1 MIGAFL
7 DDWLSG
13 WRGRTLL
20 AVLLVALIA
29 FPWMAGEDGR
39 FYTLLLMTVF
49 IFATLGHA
57 WNLLAGYCGLLSFG
71 LQVYVGLGGFTVG
84 LLNFYGGAHVWLALP
99 VAGVAAALFAWLLA
113 VPVSD
118 RFSGR
123 RIWTPVAIAVVLWI
137 VYELLVWSN
146 PVWDVFGGDYV
157 RRVSILL
164 LIFLGAL
171 PLLRLQGAYFAV
183 ATWLIAAAVA
193 SIFGGWEVV
202 GAGGGLNIPSD
213 TTLAERYYVGLAI
226 LAASTLAVW
235 WLLRSKYGL
244 ALTAV
249 RDDEEAA
256 MTVGVDVRRA
266 KTLVFLISAPMVGL
280 AGGLFYIDTVTITP
294 PDAFHIRWSAFIV
307 FVVVSGGMGSL
318 AGPIVGAVVYVI
330 VDRLVAGYLGTGELA
345 LGIVAVILILL
356 LPRGLM
362 GVIADLRART
372 RTGESVRPTVA
383 LFARGLARGTG
394 GPTTPGLVHGGLA
407 GGSGRPATAG
417 FAQGGSVGEV
427 SRGTSAPVFANRDR
441 AASGPAAGPTAR
453 PATGSTSGLTSR
465 PIPGPTP
472 GSPLV
477 PAGPPGVVSAFLVPG
492 NPLPCLRPDNP
503 PWQPLVAG
511 FGQAREALDRAR
523 PDTLLVYS
531 TQWIAV
537 LDQLWQTR
545 ARCRGIHVDENWYE
559 YGDLPYDLAI
569 DIELAGR
576 LVEGTRDMGITTK
589 GVDYDGF
596 PIDAGTIAAHAGLDP
611 GKRYPLVIAANNL
624 YHDYETTRRLGAM
637 AAREA
642 ARMGRRVAVI
652 GVGGLSGSTFTREID
667 IADDRIAS
675 QTDDEWNRRVLEM
688 MVTGD
693 AQAIQELAGNAA
705 GAARVDM
712 GFKHFAWLAGAM
724 SERWSLGAT
733 VHAYGPIYGSG
744 AAVVEFGLDLAGAG
758 SGGAVGR

>member
-1 MIGAFL
+1 MIGDFV
-7 DDWLSG
+7 DEWLSG
-13 WRGRTLL
+13 WRGWSLL
-20 AVLLVALIA
+20 AVLLVVLIA
-29 FPWMAGEDGR
+29 FPWIAGEDGR

-99 VAGVAAALFAWLLA
+99 VAGIAAALFAWLLA

-123 RIWTPVAIAVVLWI
+123 RIWIPVAIAVVLWI
-137 VYELLVWSN
+137 IYELLILSD
-146 PVWDVFGGDYV
+146 PVWDVFRGDYV

-193 SIFGGWEVV
+193 SIFGGWKVV

-213 TTLAERYYVGLAI
+213 TTLAERYYVGLLI
-226 LAASTLAVW
+226 LAASTVAVW

-280 AGGLFYIDTVTITP
+280 AGGLFYIDNVTITP
-294 PDAFHIRWSAFIV
+294 PDAFHIRWSAFMV
-307 FVVVSGGMGSL
+307 FVVVAGGMGSL
-318 AGPIVGAVVYVI
+318 AGPIVGAVIFVI

-345 LGIVAVILILL
+345 LGIFAVVIILL

-362 GVIADLRART
+362 GVVADLRAR
-372 RTGESVRPTVA
+372 
-383 LFARGLARGTG
+383 ARAG
-394 GPTTPGLVHGGLA
+394 GPRRR
-407 GGSGRPATAG
+407 RPAQAVRGDAG
-417 FAQGGSVGEV
+417 V
-427 SRGTSAPVFANRDR
+427 T
-441 AASGPAAGPTAR
+441 
-453 PATGSTSGLTSR
+453 ATGSAALRGSADR
-465 PIPGPTP
+465 PPEPT
-472 GSPLV
+472 
-477 PAGPPGVVSAFLVPG
+477 GPPGVVAAFLVPG
-492 NPLPCLRPDNP
+492 SPLPCLKPDNP
-503 PWQPLVAG
+503 PWQPFATG
-511 FGQAREALDRAR
+511 FEQARATLDRAR

-545 ARCRGIHVDENWYE
+545 GRCRGIHVDENWYE
-559 YGDLPYDLAI
+559 YGDLPYDLSI
-569 DIELAGR
+569 DTDLANR
-576 LVEGTRDMGITTK
+576 LVEGTRGMGITAK

-596 PIDAGTIAAHAGLDP
+596 PIDAGTIVAHAGLDP

-642 ARMGRRVAVI
+642 TRLGRRVAVV
-652 GVGGLSGSTFTREID
+652 GVGGLSGSIFTREID
-667 IADDRIAS
+667 IADDHIAS
-675 QTDDEWNRRVLEM
+675 PADEEWNRRVLELLTAGEPAA
-688 MVTGD
+688 V
-693 AQAIQELAGNAA
+693 QELAGDSA
-705 GAARVDM
+705 GGARVDM
-712 GFKHFAWLAGAM
+712 GLKHFAWLAGAM
-724 SERWSLGAT
+724 GDRWSHGAT
-733 VHAYGPIYGSG
+733 VHAHGPIYGSG
-744 AAVVEFGLDLAGAG
+744 AAIVEFHLDLAE
-758 SGGAVGR
+758 SRS

>member
-1 MIGAFL
+1 MIGAVL
-7 DDWLSG
+7 DEWLSG
-13 WRGRTLL
+13 WRGRSLL
-20 AVLLVALIA
+20 AVLLVVLVA
-29 FPWMAGEDGR
+29 FPWIAGEDGR

-123 RIWTPVAIAVVLWI
+123 RIWIPVAIAVVLWI
-137 VYELLVWSN
+137 VYELLIWTD
-146 PVWDVFGGDYV
+146 PVWDVFGDDYV

-193 SIFGGWEVV
+193 SVFGGWEVV

-213 TTLAERYYVGLAI
+213 TTLAERYYVGLVI

-280 AGGLFYIDTVTITP
+280 AGGLFYIDNVTITP

-307 FVVVSGGMGSL
+307 FVVVAGGMGSL

-345 LGIVAVILILL
+345 LGLFAVLIILL

-362 GVIADLRART
+362 GVVADLRAR
-372 RTGESVRPTVA
+372 RSDGGRGGGSRPIS
-383 LFARGLARGTG
+383 FARGASMG
-394 GPTTPGLVHGGLA
+394 GA
-407 GGSGRPATAG
+407 AAPA
-417 FAQGGSVGEV
+417 
-427 SRGTSAPVFANRDR
+427 SAVP
-441 AASGPAAGPTAR
+441 AASAGTA
-453 PATGSTSGLTSR
+453 PKA
-465 PIPGPTP
+465 P
-472 GSPLV
+472 V
-477 PAGPPGVVSAFLVPG
+477 PAGPPGVVAAFLVPG
-492 NPLPCLRPDNP
+492 NPLPCLKPDNP
-503 PWQPLVAG
+503 PWQAVAAG
-511 FGQAREALDRAR
+511 FEQAREALDRAR
-523 PDTLLVYS
+523 PDALLVYS
-531 TQWIAV
+531 TQWVAV
-537 LDQLWQTR
+537 LDQLWQMR
-545 ARCRGIHVDENWYE
+545 GRCRGIHVDENWYE

-569 DIELAGR
+569 DTELAGR
-576 LVEGTRDMGITTK
+576 LVEGTREMGITAK

-596 PIDAGTIAAHAGLDP
+596 PIDAGTIVACAGLDP
-611 GKRYPLVIAANNL
+611 GKRYRLVIAANNL

-642 ARMGRRVAVI
+642 ARMGRRVAVV

-675 QTDDEWNRRVLEM
+675 QADEEWNRRVLELM
-688 MVTGD
+688 SAGD
-693 AQAIQELAGNAA
+693 GQAIRELAGNAA
-705 GAARVDM
+705 GGARVDM

-724 SERWSLGAT
+724 GERWSHGAT

-744 AAVVEFGLDLAGAG
+744 AAVVEFGLDLTG
-758 SGGAVGR
+758 SRSPGTFGR

>member
-1 MIGAFL
+1 MIGAVL
-7 DDWLSG
+7 DEWLSG

-20 AVLLVALIA
+20 AVLLVVLIA
-29 FPWMAGEDGR
+29 FPWLAGEDGR

-84 LLNFYGGAHVWLALP
+84 ILNFYGGAHVWLALP
-99 VAGVAAALFAWLLA
+99 VAGVTAALFAWLLA

-123 RIWTPVAIAVVLWI
+123 RIWAPVAVAVVLWVI
-137 VYELLVWSN
+137 YELLIWSN

-193 SIFGGWEVV
+193 SVFGGWEVV

-213 TTLAERYYVGLAI
+213 TTLAERYYVGLLI

-280 AGGLFYIDTVTITP
+280 AGGLFYIDNVTITP

-318 AGPIVGAVVYVI
+318 AGPIVGAVLYVI

-345 LGIVAVILILL
+345 LGVFAVLIILL

-362 GVIADLRART
+362 GVIADLRARGSDGA
-372 RTGESVRPTVA
+372 RRGSRPIQ
-383 LFARGLARGTG
+383 FARGAS
-394 GPTTPGLVHGGLA
+394 HGGALA
-407 GGSGRPATAG
+407 T
-417 FAQGGSVGEV
+417 E
-427 SRGTSAPVFANRDR
+427 
-441 AASGPAAGPTAR
+441 AASAAGAAER
-453 PATGSTSGLTSR
+453 APA
-465 PIPGPTP
+465 
-472 GSPLV
+472 
-477 PAGPPGVVSAFLVPG
+477 PAGPPGVVAAFLVPG
-492 NPLPCLRPDNP
+492 NPLPCLKPDNP
-503 PWQPLVAG
+503 PWQAIGTG
-511 FGQAREALDRAR
+511 FEHARAALDRAR

-545 ARCRGIHVDENWYE
+545 GRCRGVHVDENWYE

-569 DIELAGR
+569 DTELARR
-576 LVEGTRDMGITTK
+576 LVEGTREMGITAK

-596 PIDAGTIAAHAGLDP
+596 PIDAGTIVACAGLDP
-611 GKRYPLVIAANNL
+611 GKRYRLVIAANNL
-624 YHDYETTRRLGAM
+624 YHDYETTHRLGAM

-642 ARMGRRVAVI
+642 TRMGRRVAVV
-652 GVGGLSGSTFTREID
+652 GVGSLSGSTFSREID
-667 IADDRIAS
+667 IAQDHIAS
-675 QTDDEWNRRVLEM
+675 RADEEWNRQVLERM
-688 MVTGD
+688 AAGD
-693 AQAIQELAGNAA
+693 GSAIRDLAGNAA
-705 GAARVDM
+705 GGARIDM

-724 SERWSLGAT
+724 GERWSRGAT
-733 VHAYGPIYGSG
+733 VHAHGPIYGSG
-744 AAVVEFGLDLAGAG
+744 AAVVEFHLDLAESRSPGAL
-758 SGGAVGR
+758 GR

>member
-7 DDWLSG
+7 DDWLTG
-13 WRGRTLL
+13 WRGWILL
-20 AVLLVALIA
+20 AVLLVVLIA
-29 FPWMAGEDGR
+29 FPWIAGEDGR

-123 RIWTPVAIAVVLWI
+123 RIWMPVAIAVVLWI
-137 VYELLVWSN
+137 VYELLILSN
-146 PVWDVFGGDYV
+146 SVWDVFGGDYD

-193 SIFGGWEVV
+193 SIFGGWELV

-213 TTLAERYYVGLAI
+213 TSLAERYYVGLLI

-235 WLLRSKYGL
+235 WLLRSRYGL

-307 FVVVSGGMGSL
+307 FVVVAGGMGSL
-318 AGPIVGAVVYVI
+318 AGPIVGAVIFVI
-330 VDRLVAGYLGTGELA
+330 VDRLVAGYLGTGEFA
-345 LGIVAVILILL
+345 LGIFSVLIILL

-362 GVIADLRART
+362 GVIADLRAGSGDGGRGKT
-372 RTGESVRPTVA
+372 RSA
-383 LFARGLARGTG
+383 ARGAS
-394 GPTTPGLVHGGLA
+394 PGSSIA
-407 GGSGRPATAG
+407 
-417 FAQGGSVGEV
+417 
-427 SRGTSAPVFANRDR
+427 
-441 AASGPAAGPTAR
+441 PAAAA
-453 PATGSTSGLTSR
+453 PAGAAHGA
-465 PIPGPTP
+465 P
-472 GSPLV
+472 V
-477 PAGPPGVVSAFLVPG
+477 PAGPPGVVAAFLVPG
-492 NPLPCLRPDNP
+492 SPLPCLKPDNP
-503 PWQPLVAG
+503 PWQAIAAG
-511 FGQAREALDRAR
+511 FGQARAALDRSG
-523 PDTLLVYS
+523 PDALLVYS

-545 ARCRGIHVDENWYE
+545 GRCRGIHVDENWYE
-559 YGDLPYDLAI
+559 FGDLPYDLSI
-569 DIELAGR
+569 DTKLARR
-576 LVEGTRDMGITTK
+576 LVEGTREMGITAK

-596 PIDAGTIAAHAGLDP
+596 PIDAGTIVAHAGLNP

-642 ARMGRRVAVI
+642 TRMGRRVAVI
-652 GVGGLSGSTFTREID
+652 GVGSLSGSTFTREID
-667 IADDRIAS
+667 IADDHIANHA
-675 QTDDEWNRRVLEM
+675 DEEWNRRVLELM
-688 MVTGD
+688 TAGEPT
-693 AQAIQELAGNAA
+693 AIQELAGNSA
-705 GAARVDM
+705 GGARVDM

-724 SERWSLGAT
+724 GERWSHGAT
-733 VHAYGPIYGSG
+733 VHAHGPIYGSG
-744 AAVVEFGLDLAGAG
+744 AAVVEFHLDPLD
-758 SGGAVGR
+758 SRN

>member
-13 WRGRTLL
+13 PKGWSLL
-20 AVLLVALIA
+20 AVLLAVLLA
-29 FPWMAGEDGR
+29 FPWIAGEAGR

-84 LLNFYGGAHVWLALP
+84 ILNFYGGAHVWLALP
-99 VAGVAAALFAWLLA
+99 FAGAVAALFAWLLA

-123 RIWTPVAIAVVLWI
+123 GIRTPVAVAVALWI
-137 VYELLVWSN
+137 AYELLILSD

-213 TTLAERYYVGLAI
+213 TTLAGRYYAGLLI
-226 LAASTLAVW
+226 LAASTVTVW
-235 WLLRSKYGL
+235 RLLRSKYGL

-266 KTLVFLISAPMVGL
+266 KTLVFLVSAPMAGL
-280 AGGLFYIDTVTITP
+280 AGGLFYIDNVTITP
-294 PDAFHIRWSAFIV
+294 PDAFHIRWSAFVV

-318 AGPIVGAVVYVI
+318 AGPIAGAVIFVI
-330 VDRLVAGYLGTGELA
+330 VDRLVAGYLGSGELA
-345 LGIVAVILILL
+345 LGIFSVLIILL

-362 GVIADLRART
+362 GVVADLRARAGDEG
-372 RTGESVRPTVA
+372 RRRARPA
-383 LFARGLARGTG
+383 FPIFARGGS
-394 GPTTPGLVHGGLA
+394 A
-407 GGSGRPATAG
+407 GG
-417 FAQGGSVGEV
+417 E
-427 SRGTSAPVFANRDR
+427 
-441 AASGPAAGPTAR
+441 PAAGSIVPAGAD
-453 PATGSTSGLTSR
+453 PATTSGAAPR
-465 PIPGPTP
+465 P
-472 GSPLV
+472 SP

-492 NPLPCLRPDNP
+492 SPLPCLKPDNP
-503 PWQPLVAG
+503 PWQPIAAG
-511 FGQAREALDRAR
+511 FERARAALDRSR
-523 PDTLLVYS
+523 PDILLVYS
-531 TQWIAV
+531 TRWMAV
-537 LDQLWQTR
+537 LDQLWQAR
-545 ARCRGIHVDENWYE
+545 ERCRGIHVDENWYE
-559 YGDLPYDLAI
+559 YGDLPFDLSI
-569 DIELAGR
+569 DTALAHR
-576 LVEGTRDMGITTK
+576 LVEETRALGIAAK

-596 PIDAGTIAAHAGLDP
+596 PIDAGTVAAHAFLDP
-611 GKRYPLVIAANNL
+611 GKRYPLAIAANNL

-642 ARMGRRVAVI
+642 ARMGRRVAVVGI
-652 GVGGLSGSTFTREID
+652 GDLSGSTFTREID
-667 IADDRIAS
+667 VAGDHVANPAE
-675 QTDDEWNRRVLEM
+675 DEWNRRVLERM
-688 MVTGD
+688 AAGEPRAV
-693 AQAIQELAGNAA
+693 QALVAGA
-705 GAARVDM
+705 GAAVKVDM

-724 SERWSLGAT
+724 GGHWSGGAT
-733 VHAYGPIYGSG
+733 VHAYGPVYGGG
-744 AAVVEFGLDLAGAG
+744 AAVVEFHLGAADPHPAGA
-758 SGGAVGR
+758 RER

>member
-13 WRGRTLL
+13 PKGWSLL
-20 AVLLVALIA
+20 AVLLAVLLA
-29 FPWMAGEDGR
+29 FPWIAGEAGR

-84 LLNFYGGAHVWLALP
+84 ILNFYGGAHVWLALP
-99 VAGVAAALFAWLLA
+99 FAGAAAALFAWLLA

-123 RIWTPVAIAVVLWI
+123 GIRTPVAVAVALWI
-137 VYELLVWSN
+137 AYELLILSD

-213 TTLAERYYVGLAI
+213 TTLAGRYYAGLLI
-226 LAASTLAVW
+226 LAASTVTVW
-235 WLLRSKYGL
+235 RLLRSKYGL

-266 KTLVFLISAPMVGL
+266 KTLVFLVSAPMAGL
-280 AGGLFYIDTVTITP
+280 AGGLFYIDNVTITP
-294 PDAFHIRWSAFIV
+294 PDAFHIRWSAFVV

-318 AGPIVGAVVYVI
+318 AGPIAGAVIFVI
-330 VDRLVAGYLGTGELA
+330 VDRLVAGYLGAGELA
-345 LGIVAVILILL
+345 LGIFSVLIILL

-362 GVIADLRART
+362 GVVADLRARAGDEG
-372 RTGESVRPTVA
+372 RRRARPA
-383 LFARGLARGTG
+383 FPLFARGRS
-394 GPTTPGLVHGGLA
+394 A
-407 GGSGRPATAG
+407 GGESAAGSIVPAGADPAT
-417 FAQGGSVGEV
+417 
-427 SRGTSAPVFANRDR
+427 
-441 AASGPAAGPTAR
+441 
-453 PATGSTSGLTSR
+453 TSGAAPR
-465 PIPGPTP
+465 PPP
-472 GSPLV
+472 

-492 NPLPCLRPDNP
+492 SPLPCLKPDNP
-503 PWQPLVAG
+503 PWQPIAAG
-511 FGQAREALDRAR
+511 FELARAALDRSR
-523 PDTLLVYS
+523 PDILLVYS
-531 TQWIAV
+531 TRWMAV
-537 LDQLWQTR
+537 LDQLWQAR
-545 ARCRGIHVDENWYE
+545 ERCRGIHVDENWYE
-559 YGDLPYDLAI
+559 YGDLPFDLSI
-569 DIELAGR
+569 DTVLAHR
-576 LVEGTRDMGITTK
+576 LVEETRALGIAAK

-596 PIDAGTIAAHAGLDP
+596 PIDAGTVAAHAFLDP

-642 ARMGRRVAVI
+642 ARMGRRVAVVGI
-652 GVGGLSGSTFTREID
+652 GDLSGSTFTREID
-667 IADDRIAS
+667 VAGDHVANPA
-675 QTDDEWNRRVLEM
+675 DDEWNRRVLERM
-688 MVTGD
+688 AAGEPRAV
-693 AQAIQELAGNAA
+693 QELVAGA
-705 GAARVDM
+705 GAAVKVDM

-724 SERWSLGAT
+724 GGRWSGGAT
-733 VHAYGPIYGSG
+733 VHAYGPVYGGG
-744 AAVVEFGLDLAGAG
+744 AAVVEFHLGAA
-758 SGGAVGR
+758 SPA

>member
-1 MIGAFL
+1 MIGAVL

-13 WRGRTLL
+13 WRGWILL
-20 AVLLVALIA
+20 GALLVVLIA
-29 FPWMAGEDGR
+29 FPWVAGEDGR
-39 FYTLLLMTVF
+39 FYTLLLMMVF

-84 LLNFYGGAHVWLALP
+84 ILNFYGGAHVWLALP
-99 VAGVAAALFAWLLA
+99 VAGIAAALFAWLLA

-123 RIWTPVAIAVVLWI
+123 RIWAPVAVAVVIWI
-137 VYELLVWSN
+137 AYELLVLSD

-213 TTLAERYYVGLAI
+213 TTLAERYYVGLLI
-226 LAASTLAVW
+226 LAASTAAVW

-318 AGPIVGAVVYVI
+318 AGPIVGAVIYVI

-345 LGIVAVILILL
+345 LGIFAVLIILL

-362 GVIADLRART
+362 GVIADLRAR
-372 RTGESVRPTVA
+372 A
-383 LFARGLARGTG
+383 
-394 GPTTPGLVHGGLA
+394 
-407 GGSGRPATAG
+407 
-417 FAQGGSVGEV
+417 
-427 SRGTSAPVFANRDR
+427 RDR
-441 AASGPAAGPTAR
+441 RPGKAR
-453 PATGSTSGLTSR
+453 PAAFAR
-465 PIPGPTP
+465 RGPAGEASPRLAP
-472 GSPLV
+472 GS
-477 PAGPPGVVSAFLVPG
+477 
-492 NPLPCLRPDNP
+492 R
-503 PWQPLVAG
+503 
-511 FGQAREALDRAR
+511 
-523 PDTLLVYS
+523 
-531 TQWIAV
+531 
-537 LDQLWQTR
+537 
-545 ARCRGIHVDENWYE
+545 
-559 YGDLPYDLAI
+559 
-569 DIELAGR
+569 
-576 LVEGTRDMGITTK
+576 
-589 GVDYDGF
+589 
-596 PIDAGTIAAHAGLDP
+596 
-611 GKRYPLVIAANNL
+611 
-624 YHDYETTRRLGAM
+624 
-637 AAREA
+637 
-642 ARMGRRVAVI
+642 
-652 GVGGLSGSTFTREID
+652 
-667 IADDRIAS
+667 
-675 QTDDEWNRRVLEM
+675 
-688 MVTGD
+688 
-693 AQAIQELAGNAA
+693 
-705 GAARVDM
+705 
-712 GFKHFAWLAGAM
+712 
-724 SERWSLGAT
+724 
-733 VHAYGPIYGSG
+733 
-744 AAVVEFGLDLAGAG
+744 
-758 SGGAVGR
+758 

>member
-1 MIGAFL
+1 MIGAVL

-13 WRGRTLL
+13 WRGWILL
-20 AVLLVALIA
+20 GALLVVLIA
-29 FPWMAGEDGR
+29 FPWVAGEDGR
-39 FYTLLLMTVF
+39 FYTLLLMMVF

-84 LLNFYGGAHVWLALP
+84 ILNFYGGAHVWLALP
-99 VAGVAAALFAWLLA
+99 VAGIAAALFAWLLA

-123 RIWTPVAIAVVLWI
+123 RIWAPVAVAVVIWI
-137 VYELLVWSN
+137 AYELLVLSD

-213 TTLAERYYVGLAI
+213 TTLAERYYVGLLI
-226 LAASTLAVW
+226 LAASTAAVW

-318 AGPIVGAVVYVI
+318 AGPIVGAVIYVI

-345 LGIVAVILILL
+345 LGIFAVLIILL

-362 GVIADLRART
+362 GVIADLRARARDR
-372 RTGESVRPTVA
+372 RTGKGATGRLRA
-383 LFARGLARGTG
+383 QGTG
-394 GPTTPGLVHGGLA
+394 RGG
-407 GGSGRPATAG
+407 GR
-417 FAQGGSVGEV
+417 EV
-427 SRGTSAPVFANRDR
+427 SRGSRCHPGWSR
-441 AASGPAAGPTAR
+441 R
-453 PATGSTSGLTSR
+453 PATGPRRSARRGVCISR
-465 PIPGPTP
+465 PRQ
-472 GSPLV
+472 
-477 PAGPPGVVSAFLVPG
+477 PASAPEAG
-492 NPLPCLRPDNP
+492 
-503 PWQPLVAG
+503 QPAVAT
-511 FGQAREALDRAR
+511 D
-523 PDTLLVYS
+523 
-531 TQWIAV
+531 
-537 LDQLWQTR
+537 
-545 ARCRGIHVDENWYE
+545 C
-559 YGDLPYDLAI
+559 
-569 DIELAGR
+569 
-576 LVEGTRDMGITTK
+576 
-589 GVDYDGF
+589 
-596 PIDAGTIAAHAGLDP
+596 
-611 GKRYPLVIAANNL
+611 
-624 YHDYETTRRLGAM
+624 RRL
-637 AAREA
+637 R
-642 ARMGRRVAVI
+642 
-652 GVGGLSGSTFTREID
+652 
-667 IADDRIAS
+667 
-675 QTDDEWNRRVLEM
+675 
-688 MVTGD
+688 
-693 AQAIQELAGNAA
+693 
-705 GAARVDM
+705 
-712 GFKHFAWLAGAM
+712 
-724 SERWSLGAT
+724 
-733 VHAYGPIYGSG
+733 
-744 AAVVEFGLDLAGAG
+744 AGAG
-758 SGGAVGR
+758 GARPLPPRYVAGLLHPVDGGPRSALADARALPRPPRRRELVRVRRPALRPLRRHRARTQAGGADTKELSVSRRRASTTTDSPSTPAPSSLTARSIRASGTRSSSPPTTSITTTTPPARSAPWRHGRRRAWAGGSRSSGSATSPARRSPGKSTSRTTTSRVTPTRSGTGACWS

>member
-20 AVLLVALIA
+20 AVLLVVLVA
-29 FPWMAGEDGR
+29 FPWLAGEDGR

-123 RIWTPVAIAVVLWI
+123 RIWIPVAVAVVLWI
-137 VYELLVWSN
+137 VYELLIWSD
-146 PVWDVFGGDYV
+146 PVWDVFGDDYV

-213 TTLAERYYVGLAI
+213 TTLAERYYVGLLI

-307 FVVVSGGMGSL
+307 FVVVAGGMGSL
-318 AGPIVGAVVYVI
+318 AGPIVGAVIYVI

-345 LGIVAVILILL
+345 LGIFAVIIILL

-362 GVIADLRART
+362 GVVADLRAR
-372 RTGESVRPTVA
+372 RSDGGRGGSRPIS
-383 LFARGLARGTG
+383 FARGA
-394 GPTTPGLVHGGLA
+394 
-407 GGSGRPATAG
+407 
-417 FAQGGSVGEV
+417 SVG
-427 SRGTSAPVFANRDR
+427 GAPAPASAMP
-441 AASGPAAGPTAR
+441 AASVGAVHQR
-453 PATGSTSGLTSR
+453 P
-465 PIPGPTP
+465 
-472 GSPLV
+472 V
-477 PAGPPGVVSAFLVPG
+477 PAGPPGVVAAFLVPG
-492 NPLPCLRPDNP
+492 NPLPCLKPDNP
-503 PWQPLVAG
+503 PWQALGAG
-511 FGQAREALDRAR
+511 FEQAREALDRAR
-523 PDTLLVYS
+523 PDALLVYS

-545 ARCRGIHVDENWYE
+545 GRCRGIHVDENWYE

-569 DIELAGR
+569 DTELAGR
-576 LVEGTRDMGITTK
+576 LVEGTREMGITAK

-596 PIDAGTIAAHAGLDP
+596 PIDAGTIVASAGLDP

-642 ARMGRRVAVI
+642 ARMGRRVAVV

-667 IADDRIAS
+667 IAGDHIAS
-675 QTDDEWNRRVLEM
+675 QADEEWNRRVLELM
-688 MVTGD
+688 SAGER
-693 AQAIQELAGNAA
+693 QAIRELAGNAA
-705 GAARVDM
+705 GGARVDM

-724 SERWSLGAT
+724 GERWSHGAE

-744 AAVVEFGLDLAGAG
+744 AAVVEFGLDFVGSGSAGAI
-758 SGGAVGR
+758 GR

>member
-1 MIGAFL
+1 MIGAVL

-13 WRGRTLL
+13 WRGRILL
-20 AVLLVALIA
+20 AALLVALIA
-29 FPWMAGEDGR
+29 FPWIAGEDGR
-39 FYTLLLMTVF
+39 FYTLLLMTAF

-84 LLNFYGGAHVWLALP
+84 ILNFYGGAHVWLALP

-123 RIWTPVAIAVVLWI
+123 RNWIPVAIAIVLWI

-146 PVWDVFGGDYV
+146 PSWDVFGGGYV

-193 SIFGGWEVV
+193 SIFGGWNVV

-213 TTLAERYYVGLAI
+213 TSLAERYYVGLLI
-226 LAASTLAVW
+226 LAASTVAVW

-280 AGGLFYIDTVTITP
+280 AGGLFYVDNVTITP

-307 FVVVSGGMGSL
+307 FVVVAGGMGSL
-318 AGPIVGAVVYVI
+318 AGPIVGAVIYVI
-330 VDRLVAGYLGTGELA
+330 VDRLIAGYLGTGELA
-345 LGIVAVILILL
+345 LGLISVLIILL

-362 GVIADLRART
+362 GVIADLRAR
-372 RTGESVRPTVA
+372 RSDGERSGGRPNP
-383 LFARGLARGTG
+383 FARVA
-394 GPTTPGLVHGGLA
+394 LA
-407 GGSGRPATAG
+407 GGSIAPATASPSG
-417 FAQGGSVGEV
+417 AVQVPPV
-427 SRGTSAPVFANRDR
+427 S
-441 AASGPAAGPTAR
+441 
-453 PATGSTSGLTSR
+453 
-465 PIPGPTP
+465 
-472 GSPLV
+472 
-477 PAGPPGVVSAFLVPG
+477 AGPPGVVAAFLVPG
-492 NPLPCLRPDNP
+492 SPLPCLKPDNP
-503 PWQPLVAG
+503 PWQTIAAG
-511 FGQAREALDRAR
+511 FEQARAALDRSR

-531 TQWIAV
+531 THWIAV

-545 ARCRGIHVDENWYE
+545 GRCRGVHVDETWHE
-559 YGDLPYDLAI
+559 YGDLPYDLSI
-569 DIELAGR
+569 DTELALR
-576 LVEGTRDMGITTK
+576 LVEGTREMGITAK

-596 PIDAGTIAAHAGLDP
+596 PVDAGTIVAHGGLDP
-611 GKRYPLVIAANNL
+611 GKRYPLVVAANNL

-637 AAREA
+637 AAQVA
-642 ARMGRRVAVI
+642 TRMGRRTAVV
-652 GVGGLSGSTFTREID
+652 GVGNLSGSTFTREID
-667 IADDRIAS
+667 IADDHIANHA
-675 QTDDEWNRRVLEM
+675 DEEWNRRVLELM
-688 MVTGD
+688 SAGEAPAV
-693 AQAIQELAGNAA
+693 QELAGNSA
-705 GAARVDM
+705 GGARVDM

-724 SERWSLGAT
+724 GERWSRGAT
-733 VHAYGPIYGSG
+733 VHAHGPIYGSG
-744 AAVVEFGLDLAGAG
+744 AAIVEFHLDAP
-758 SGGAVGR
+758 SSRR

>member
-7 DDWLSG
+7 DEWLSG

-20 AVLLVALIA
+20 AVLLVVLIA
-29 FPWMAGEDGR
+29 FPWLAGEDGR

-123 RIWTPVAIAVVLWI
+123 RIWIPVAIAVVLWI
-137 VYELLVWSN
+137 VYELLIRSN

-171 PLLRLQGAYFAV
+171 PLLRLPGAYFAV

-213 TTLAERYYVGLAI
+213 TTLAERYYVGLVI

-280 AGGLFYIDTVTITP
+280 AGGLFYIDNVTITL

-307 FVVVSGGMGSL
+307 FVVVAGGMGSL
-318 AGPIVGAVVYVI
+318 AGPIVGAVIYVI

-345 LGIVAVILILL
+345 LGIFAVLIILL

-362 GVIADLRART
+362 GVVTDLRARGSAGG
-372 RTGESVRPTVA
+372 RGGSRPIS
-383 LFARGLARGTG
+383 FARGAS
-394 GPTTPGLVHGGLA
+394 A
-407 GGSGRPATAG
+407 GGAPAPASAG
-417 FAQGGSVGEV
+417 
-427 SRGTSAPVFANRDR
+427 AP
-441 AASGPAAGPTAR
+441 SEPP
-453 PATGSTSGLTSR
+453 
-465 PIPGPTP
+465 
-472 GSPLV
+472 V
-477 PAGPPGVVSAFLVPG
+477 PAGPPGVVAAFLVPG
-492 NPLPCLRPDNP
+492 NPLPCLKPDNP
-503 PWQPLVAG
+503 PWQAVATGFEAGPGGARPRPPRCPARLLHPVDRGPRSALADPRALPRHPRRRELVRVRRPPLRPRHRHRAR
-511 FGQAREALDRAR
+511 GQTGGGNPGDGDHGEGRRLRRLPHRRRHHRRPRGTRPGEALSA
-523 PDTLLVYS
+523 
-531 TQWIAV
+531 
-537 LDQLWQTR
+537 
-545 ARCRGIHVDENWYE
+545 
-559 YGDLPYDLAI
+559 GDHREQPLSRLRDHPP
-569 DIELAGR
+569 AGR
-576 LVEGTRDMGITTK
+576 HG
-589 GVDYDGF
+589 
-596 PIDAGTIAAHAGLDP
+596 
-611 GKRYPLVIAANNL
+611 
-624 YHDYETTRRLGAM
+624 
-637 AAREA
+637 
-642 ARMGRRVAVI
+642 
-652 GVGGLSGSTFTREID
+652 
-667 IADDRIAS
+667 
-675 QTDDEWNRRVLEM
+675 
-688 MVTGD
+688 
-693 AQAIQELAGNAA
+693 
-705 GAARVDM
+705 
-712 GFKHFAWLAGAM
+712 
-724 SERWSLGAT
+724 
-733 VHAYGPIYGSG
+733 
-744 AAVVEFGLDLAGAG
+744 GAG
-758 SGGAVGR
+758 SDTDGPAGRGRRGRWPLRLDLHPGDRHRRRSHRQPSRRGMEPACAGADGRG

>member
-7 DDWLSG
+7 DDWLTG
-13 WRGRTLL
+13 WRGWILL
-20 AVLLVALIA
+20 AVLLVVLIV
-29 FPWMAGEDGR
+29 FPWIAGENGR

-113 VPVSD
+113 VPVTD

-123 RIWTPVAIAVVLWI
+123 RIWFPVAIALALWI
-137 VYELLVWSN
+137 VYELLILSN
-146 PVWDVFGGDYV
+146 PVWDVFGGNYV

-213 TTLAERYYVGLAI
+213 TTLAERYYVGLLI

-307 FVVVSGGMGSL
+307 FVVVAGGMGSL
-318 AGPIVGAVVYVI
+318 AGPIVGAVIYVI

-345 LGIVAVILILL
+345 LGIFSVLIILL

-362 GVIADLRART
+362 GVIADLRARRGDGGRGRT
-372 RTGESVRPTVA
+372 RSAP
-383 LFARGLARGTG
+383 FARRAS
-394 GPTTPGLVHGGLA
+394 A
-407 GGSGRPATAG
+407 GDSIA
-417 FAQGGSVGEV
+417 
-427 SRGTSAPVFANRDR
+427 
-441 AASGPAAGPTAR
+441 PAAAA
-453 PATGSTSGLTSR
+453 PAGAAHGK
-465 PIPGPTP
+465 P
-472 GSPLV
+472 V
-477 PAGPPGVVSAFLVPG
+477 PAGPPGVVAAFLVPAS
-492 NPLPCLRPDNP
+492 PLPCLKPDNP
-503 PWQPLVAG
+503 PWRPIAAG
-511 FGQAREALDRAR
+511 FEQARAALDRAR

-545 ARCRGIHVDENWYE
+545 GRCRGIHVDENWYE
-559 YGDLPYDLAI
+559 YGDLPYDLSI
-569 DIELAGR
+569 DTELARR
-576 LVEGTRDMGITTK
+576 LVEGTREMGITAK

-596 PIDAGTIAAHAGLDP
+596 PIDVGTIVAHAGLDP

-624 YHDYETTRRLGAM
+624 YYDYETTRRLGAM

-642 ARMGRRVAVI
+642 TRMGRRVAVF
-652 GVGGLSGSTFTREID
+652 GVGNLSGSTFTREID
-667 IADDRIAS
+667 IADDHIANHA
-675 QTDDEWNRRVLEM
+675 DEEWNRRVLELI
-688 MVTGD
+688 TAGEPL
-693 AQAIQELAGNAA
+693 AIQELAANPPG
-705 GAARVDM
+705 GARVDM

-724 SERWSLGAT
+724 GERWSHGAT
-733 VHAYGPIYGSG
+733 VHAHGPIYGSG
-744 AAVVEFGLDLAGAG
+744 AAIVELHLHP
-758 SGGAVGR
+758 SESRL

>member
-1 MIGAFL
+1 M
-7 DDWLSG
+7 
-13 WRGRTLL
+13 T
-20 AVLLVALIA
+20 IA
-29 FPWMAGEDGR
+29 STFPWIAGEDGR

-123 RIWTPVAIAVVLWI
+123 RIWMPVAIAVALWI
-137 VYELLVWSN
+137 AYELLVLSN

-193 SIFGGWEVV
+193 SIFGGWELV

-213 TTLAERYYVGLAI
+213 TSLAERYYVGLLI

-307 FVVVSGGMGSL
+307 FVVVAGGMGSL
-318 AGPIVGAVVYVI
+318 AGPIVGAVIYVI

-345 LGIVAVILILL
+345 LGIFAVLIILL

-362 GVIADLRART
+362 GVIADLRAR
-372 RTGESVRPTVA
+372 RGDGGRRRPRPA
-383 LFARGLARGTG
+383 SIAFGTSSG
-394 GPTTPGLVHGGLA
+394 GPPAL
-407 GGSGRPATAG
+407 ATATP
-417 FAQGGSVGEV
+417 A
-427 SRGTSAPVFANRDR
+427 GT
-441 AASGPAAGPTAR
+441 THR
-453 PATGSTSGLTSR
+453 P
-465 PIPGPTP
+465 P
-472 GSPLV
+472 V
-477 PAGPPGVVSAFLVPG
+477 PAGPPGVVAAFLVPG
-492 NPLPCLRPDNP
+492 SPLPCLKPDNP
-503 PWQPLVAG
+503 PWQAIATG
-511 FGQAREALDRAR
+511 FGQARAALDRFG
-523 PDTLLVYS
+523 PDALLVYS

-545 ARCRGIHVDENWYE
+545 GRCRGIHVDENWYE
-559 YGDLPYDLAI
+559 FGDLPYDLSI
-569 DIELAGR
+569 DTELALR
-576 LVEGTRDMGITTK
+576 LVEGTREMGITAK

-596 PIDAGTIAAHAGLDP
+596 PVDAGTIVAHAGLDP

-642 ARMGRRVAVI
+642 TRMGRRVAVI
-652 GVGGLSGSTFTREID
+652 GVGGLTGSTFTREID
-667 IADDRIAS
+667 IADDHVANHA
-675 QTDDEWNRRVLEM
+675 DEEWNRRVLELM
-688 MVTGD
+688 TAGEPM
-693 AQAIQELAGNAA
+693 AIQELAGNSA
-705 GAARVDM
+705 GNARVDM

-724 SERWSLGAT
+724 GERWSHGAT
-733 VHAYGPIYGSG
+733 IHAHGPIYGSG
-744 AAVVEFGLDLAGAG
+744 AAVVEFHLDPLD
-758 SGGAVGR
+758 SRD

>member
-1 MIGAFL
+1 MSPRFAKRRRGAASMRHRRRIDYGLQRFPLNHVSVQAMEAKGLSASYGLMAPILVTFGLGIFVSHALLGIFDSNAMQLRNAFAFSAIRLSADLNISLLHFIFFL
-7 DDWLSG
+7 LG
-13 WRGRTLL
+13 I
-20 AVLLVALIA
+20 VILIA
-29 FPWMAGEDGR
+29 LHL
-39 FYTLLLMTVF
+39 YL
-49 IFATLGHA
+49 TLGHA

-84 LLNFYGGAHVWLALP
+84 LLNFYSGAHVWLALP

-123 RIWTPVAIAVVLWI
+123 RIWAPVAIAVVLWV
-137 VYELLVWSN
+137 VYELLILTN
-146 PVWDVFGGDYV
+146 PVWDVFGSDYV

-171 PLLRLQGAYFAV
+171 PLLRLQGA
-183 ATWLIAAAVA
+183 
-193 SIFGGWEVV
+193 
-202 GAGGGLNIPSD
+202 GGGLNIPSD
-213 TTLAERYYVGLAI
+213 TTLAERYYVGLLI
-226 LAASTLAVW
+226 LAASTAAVW

-280 AGGLFYIDTVTITP
+280 AGGLFYIDNVTITP

-307 FVVVSGGMGSL
+307 FVVVAGGMGSL

-345 LGIVAVILILL
+345 LGIFAVLIILL

-362 GVIADLRART
+362 GVVTDLRAR
-372 RTGESVRPTVA
+372 RSDG
-383 LFARGLARGTG
+383 ARGGSRSSSFVRGWSSGDAAGRSPAPTAAARAGT
-394 GPTTPGLVHGGLA
+394 
-407 GGSGRPATAG
+407 ATA
-417 FAQGGSVGEV
+417 
-427 SRGTSAPVFANRDR
+427 AP
-441 AASGPAAGPTAR
+441 
-453 PATGSTSGLTSR
+453 
-465 PIPGPTP
+465 
-472 GSPLV
+472 V
-477 PAGPPGVVSAFLVPG
+477 PAGPPGVVAAFLVPG
-492 NPLPCLRPDNP
+492 NPLPCLKPDNP
-503 PWQPLVAG
+503 PWQAAAAG
-511 FGQAREALDRAR
+511 FEQAREALDRAR
-523 PDTLLVYS
+523 PDALLVYS

-537 LDQLWQTR
+537 LDQLWQLR

-559 YGDLPYDLAI
+559 YGDLAYDLAI
-569 DIELAGR
+569 DLAIDTELAGR
-576 LVEGTRDMGITTK
+576 LVEGTREMGLTAK

-596 PIDAGTIAAHAGLDP
+596 PIDAGTIVAHAGLDP
-611 GKRYPLVIAANNL
+611 GKRYRLVIAANNL

-642 ARMGRRVAVI
+642 ARMGRRVAVV
-652 GVGGLSGSTFTREID
+652 GVRTLSGSTFTREID

-675 QTDDEWNRRVLEM
+675 QADEEWNRRVLEL
-688 MVTGD
+688 MVAGD
-693 AQAIQELAGNAA
+693 GQAIRELAGNSAE
-705 GAARVDM
+705 GARVDM
-712 GFKHFAWLAGAM
+712 GFKHFAWLADAM
-724 SERWSLGAT
+724 GERWSHGAT

-744 AAVVEFGLDLAGAG
+744 TAVVEFGLDLGESRSPG
-758 SGGAVGR
+758 TLGR

>member
-13 WRGRTLL
+13 PKGWGLL
-20 AVLLVALIA
+20 AVLTAVLLA
-29 FPWMAGEDGR
+29 FPWIAGEAGR

-71 LQVYVGLGGFTVG
+71 LQVYVGLGGFAVG
-84 LLNFYGGAHVWLALP
+84 ILNFYGGAHVWLALP
-99 VAGVAAALFAWLLA
+99 FAGAAAALFAWLLA

-123 RIWTPVAIAVVLWI
+123 RIRIPIAVAVVLWI
-137 VYELLVWSN
+137 AYELLILSD

-193 SIFGGWEVV
+193 SIFGGWEVA

-213 TTLAERYYVGLAI
+213 TTLAGRYYAGLLI
-226 LAASTLAVW
+226 LAASTIAVW
-235 WLLRSKYGL
+235 RLLRSKYGL

-266 KTLVFLISAPMVGL
+266 KTLVFLVSAPMAGL
-280 AGGLFYIDTVTITP
+280 AGGLFYIDNVTITP
-294 PDAFHIRWSAFIV
+294 PDAFHIRWSAFVV

-318 AGPIVGAVVYVI
+318 AGPIVGAVIFVI

-345 LGIVAVILILL
+345 LGIFSVLIILL

-362 GVIADLRART
+362 GVVADLRARAGDGG
-372 RTGESVRPTVA
+372 RRRPRSA
-383 LFARGLARGTG
+383 LFARGNR
-394 GPTTPGLVHGGLA
+394 PG
-407 GGSGRPATAG
+407 GGSAAGSTAPAGAGPAT
-417 FAQGGSVGEV
+417 
-427 SRGTSAPVFANRDR
+427 T
-441 AASGPAAGPTAR
+441 T
-453 PATGSTSGLTSR
+453 TSGAAHR
-465 PIPGPTP
+465 P
-472 GSPLV
+472 SL

-492 NPLPCLRPDNP
+492 SPLPCLKPDNP
-503 PWQPLVAG
+503 PWQPIAAG
-511 FGQAREALDRAR
+511 FERARAALDHSC

-531 TQWIAV
+531 TRWMAV
-537 LDQLWQTR
+537 LDQLWQAR
-545 ARCRGIHVDENWYE
+545 ERCRGIHVDENWYE
-559 YGDLPYDLAI
+559 YGDLPFDLSI
-569 DIELAGR
+569 DTALSHR
-576 LVEGTRDMGITTK
+576 LVEETRALGIAAK

-596 PIDAGTIAAHAGLDP
+596 PIDAGTIAAHAFLDP

-642 ARMGRRVAVI
+642 IRMGRRVAVVGI
-652 GVGGLSGSTFTREID
+652 GDLSGSTFTREID
-667 IADDRIAS
+667 VADDHVANPA
-675 QTDDEWNRRVLEM
+675 DDEWNRRVLELM
-688 MVTGD
+688 TAGEPRAV
-693 AQAIQELAGNAA
+693 QELITGA
-705 GAARVDM
+705 GAAVRIDM

-724 SERWSLGAT
+724 GERWSGGAT
-733 VHAYGPIYGSG
+733 VHAYGPVYGGG
-744 AAVVEFGLDLAGAG
+744 AAVVEFHL
-758 SGGAVGR
+758 GAVDPHPARGARAMQVRS

>member
-1 MIGAFL
+1 MIGAVL
-7 DDWLSG
+7 DEWLSG
-13 WRGRTLL
+13 WRGRSLL
-20 AVLLVALIA
+20 GVLLVVLVA
-29 FPWMAGEDGR
+29 FPWIAGEDGR

-123 RIWTPVAIAVVLWI
+123 RIWVPVAVAVVLWV
-137 VYELLVWSN
+137 VYELLIWSN
-146 PVWDVFGGDYV
+146 PVWDVFGDDYV

-193 SIFGGWEVV
+193 SVFGGWEVV

-213 TTLAERYYVGLAI
+213 TTLAERYYVGLLI

-280 AGGLFYIDTVTITP
+280 AGGLFYIDNVTITP

-307 FVVVSGGMGSL
+307 FVVVAGGMGSL

-345 LGIVAVILILL
+345 LGIFAVLIILL

-362 GVIADLRART
+362 GVVTDLRAR
-372 RTGESVRPTVA
+372 RSDGRGGGGSRS
-383 LFARGLARGTG
+383 LSFARGVPVG
-394 GPTTPGLVHGGLA
+394 GA
-407 GGSGRPATAG
+407 GAPA
-417 FAQGGSVGEV
+417 
-427 SRGTSAPVFANRDR
+427 SAVP
-441 AASGPAAGPTAR
+441 AASAGVAPK
-453 PATGSTSGLTSR
+453 P
-465 PIPGPTP
+465 P
-472 GSPLV
+472 V
-477 PAGPPGVVSAFLVPG
+477 PAGPPGVVAAFLVPG
-492 NPLPCLRPDNP
+492 NPLPCLKPDNP
-503 PWQPLVAG
+503 PWQSIATG
-511 FGQAREALDRAR
+511 FEQARQALDRAR
-523 PDTLLVYS
+523 PDALLVYS
-531 TQWIAV
+531 TQWVAV
-537 LDQLWQTR
+537 LDQLWQVR
-545 ARCRGIHVDENWYE
+545 ERCRGIHVDENWYE
-559 YGDLPYDLAI
+559 YGDLALRPRHRHRARGPAGGGHSRDGHHGEGRRLRRLPHRRRHHRRLRGTRPWEALSAG
-569 DIELAGR
+569 DCREQPLPRLRDHPPAGR
-576 LVEGTRDMGITTK
+576 
-589 GVDYDGF
+589 DGGARSG
-596 PIDAGTIAAHAGLDP
+596 PHGPAGRG
-611 GKRYPLVIAANNL
+611 GRGGRPL
-624 YHDYETTRRLGAM
+624 
-637 AAREA
+637 
-642 ARMGRRVAVI
+642 
-652 GVGGLSGSTFTREID
+652 
-667 IADDRIAS
+667 
-675 QTDDEWNRRVLEM
+675 
-688 MVTGD
+688 
-693 AQAIQELAGNAA
+693 
-705 GAARVDM
+705 
-712 GFKHFAWLAGAM
+712 
-724 SERWSLGAT
+724 
-733 VHAYGPIYGSG
+733 
-744 AAVVEFGLDLAGAG
+744 GLDLHPGDRHRRRPHREPGRRGVEPAGAG
-758 SGGAVGR
+758 ADGSR

>member
-13 WRGRTLL
+13 PKGWSLL
-20 AVLLVALIA
+20 AVLLAVLLA
-29 FPWMAGEDGR
+29 FPWIAGEAGR

-57 WNLLAGYCGLLSFG
+57 WNLLAGFCGLLSFG

-84 LLNFYGGAHVWLALP
+84 ILNFYGGAHVWLALP
-99 VAGVAAALFAWLLA
+99 FAGAAAALFAWLLA

-123 RIWTPVAIAVVLWI
+123 GIRTPVAVAVILWI
-137 VYELLVWSN
+137 AYELLILSD

-213 TTLAERYYVGLAI
+213 TTLAGRYYAGLLI
-226 LAASTLAVW
+226 LAASTVAVW
-235 WLLRSKYGL
+235 RLLRSKYGL

-266 KTLVFLISAPMVGL
+266 KTLVFLVSAPMAGL
-280 AGGLFYIDTVTITP
+280 AGGLFYIDNVTITP
-294 PDAFHIRWSAFIV
+294 PDAFHIRWSAFVV

-318 AGPIVGAVVYVI
+318 AGPIAGAVIFVI

-345 LGIVAVILILL
+345 LGIFSVLIILL
-356 LPRGLM
+356 LPRGVM
-362 GVIADLRART
+362 GIVADLRARAGDGG
-372 RTGESVRPTVA
+372 RRRPRPA
-383 LFARGLARGTG
+383 FFARRGSAQG
-394 GPTTPGLVHGGLA
+394 EPA
-407 GGSGRPATAG
+407 GGSIAPAAAPAAPATAG
-417 FAQGGSVGEV
+417 AVH
-427 SRGTSAPVFANRDR
+427 
-441 AASGPAAGPTAR
+441 R
-453 PATGSTSGLTSR
+453 PSL
-465 PIPGPTP
+465 
-472 GSPLV
+472 

-492 NPLPCLRPDNP
+492 SPLPCLRPDNP
-503 PWQPLVAG
+503 PWQPIAAG
-511 FGQAREALDRAR
+511 FGQARAALDRSR

-531 TQWIAV
+531 TRWIAV
-537 LDQLWQTR
+537 LDQLWQAR
-545 ARCRGIHVDENWYE
+545 ERCRGIHVDESWHE
-559 YGDLPYDLAI
+559 YGDLPFDLSI
-569 DIELAGR
+569 DTALARR
-576 LVEGTRDMGITTK
+576 LVEETRALGITAK

-596 PIDAGTIAAHAGLDP
+596 PIDAGTVTAHAFLDP

-642 ARMGRRVAVI
+642 VRMGRRVAVVGI
-652 GVGGLSGSTFTREID
+652 GGLSGSTFTREID
-667 IADDRIAS
+667 VATDHVANPA
-675 QTDDEWNRRVLEM
+675 DDEWNRRVLERM
-688 MVTGD
+688 AAGEPRAV
-693 AQAIQELAGNAA
+693 QELAAGA
-705 GAARVDM
+705 GAAVRVDM

-724 SERWSLGAT
+724 SERWAGGAT
-733 VHAYGPIYGSG
+733 VHAYGPVYGSG
-744 AAVVEFGLDLAGAG
+744 AAVVEFHLDFMKPRSAG
-758 SGGAVGR
+758 RREQ

>member
-13 WRGRTLL
+13 PKGWSLLVVLL
-20 AVLLVALIA
+20 AVLLA
-29 FPWMAGEDGR
+29 FPWIAGEAGR

-84 LLNFYGGAHVWLALP
+84 ILNFYGGAHVWLALP
-99 VAGVAAALFAWLLA
+99 FAGAAAALFAWLLA

-118 RFSGR
+118 RFTGR
-123 RIWTPVAIAVVLWI
+123 RIRTPLAVAVILWI
-137 VYELLVWSN
+137 AYELLILSD

-213 TTLAERYYVGLAI
+213 TTLAGRYYAGLLI
-226 LAASTLAVW
+226 LAASTVAVW
-235 WLLRSKYGL
+235 RLLRSKYGL

-266 KTLVFLISAPMVGL
+266 KTLVFLVSAPMAGL
-280 AGGLFYIDTVTITP
+280 AGGLFYIDNVTITP
-294 PDAFHIRWSAFIV
+294 PDAFHIRWSAFVV

-318 AGPIVGAVVYVI
+318 AGPIVGAVIFVI

-345 LGIVAVILILL
+345 LGIFSVLIILL
-356 LPRGLM
+356 LPRGVM
-362 GVIADLRART
+362 GIVADLRARAGDGG
-372 RTGESVRPTVA
+372 RRRPRPA
-383 LFARGLARGTG
+383 FFARWESARGEPADDSIAPAAAT
-394 GPTTPGLVHGGLA
+394 
-407 GGSGRPATAG
+407 ATAG
-417 FAQGGSVGEV
+417 
-427 SRGTSAPVFANRDR
+427 
-441 AASGPAAGPTAR
+441 AAHR
-453 PATGSTSGLTSR
+453 PSL
-465 PIPGPTP
+465 
-472 GSPLV
+472 

-492 NPLPCLRPDNP
+492 SPLPCLKPDNP
-503 PWQPLVAG
+503 PWQPIAAG
-511 FGQAREALDRAR
+511 FGQARTALDRSR

-531 TQWIAV
+531 TRWIAV
-537 LDQLWQTR
+537 LDQLWQAR
-545 ARCRGIHVDENWYE
+545 ERCRGIHVDENWYE
-559 YGDLPYDLAI
+559 YGDLPFDLSI
-569 DIELAGR
+569 DTALARR
-576 LVEGTRDMGITTK
+576 LVEETRALGITAK

-596 PIDAGTIAAHAGLDP
+596 PIDAGTVTAHAFLDP

-642 ARMGRRVAVI
+642 VRMGRRVAVVGI
-652 GVGGLSGSTFTREID
+652 GGLSGSTFTREID
-667 IADDRIAS
+667 VATDHVA
-675 QTDDEWNRRVLEM
+675 TPADDEWNRRVLER
-688 MVTGD
+688 VAAGEPR
-693 AQAIQELAGNAA
+693 AVQELAAGA
-705 GAARVDM
+705 GAAVRVDM

-724 SERWSLGAT
+724 GERWSGGAT

-744 AAVVEFGLDLAGAG
+744 AAVVEFHLGAADPHPAGA
-758 SGGAVGR
+758 RER

>member
-13 WRGRTLL
+13 PKGWGLL
-20 AVLLVALIA
+20 AVLLAVLLA
-29 FPWMAGEDGR
+29 FPWIAGEAGR

-84 LLNFYGGAHVWLALP
+84 ILNFYGGAHVWLALP
-99 VAGVAAALFAWLLA
+99 FAGAAAALFAWLLA

-118 RFSGR
+118 RFAGR
-123 RIWTPVAIAVVLWI
+123 GIRTPVAVAVALWI
-137 VYELLVWSN
+137 AYELLILSD

-213 TTLAERYYVGLAI
+213 TTLAGRYYAGLLI
-226 LAASTLAVW
+226 LVASTVTVW
-235 WLLRSKYGL
+235 RLLRSKYGL

-266 KTLVFLISAPMVGL
+266 KTLVFLVSAPMAGL
-280 AGGLFYIDTVTITP
+280 AGGLFYIDNVTITP
-294 PDAFHIRWSAFIV
+294 PDAFHIRWSAFVV

-318 AGPIVGAVVYVI
+318 AGPIAGAVIFVI

-345 LGIVAVILILL
+345 LGIFSVLIILL

-362 GVIADLRART
+362 GVVADLRARAGDEG
-372 RTGESVRPTVA
+372 RRRARPA
-383 LFARGLARGTG
+383 LPLFARGGWARGE
-394 GPTTPGLVHGGLA
+394 
-407 GGSGRPATAG
+407 S
-417 FAQGGSVGEV
+417 
-427 SRGTSAPVFANRDR
+427 
-441 AASGPAAGPTAR
+441 AAGSIAPAGAAHR
-453 PATGSTSGLTSR
+453 PSL
-465 PIPGPTP
+465 
-472 GSPLV
+472 

-492 NPLPCLRPDNP
+492 SPLPCLKPDNP
-503 PWQPLVAG
+503 PWQPIAAG
-511 FGQAREALDRAR
+511 FEQARAALDRSR

-531 TQWIAV
+531 TRWVAV
-537 LDQLWQTR
+537 LDQLWQAR
-545 ARCRGIHVDENWYE
+545 ERCRGIHVDENWYE
-559 YGDLPYDLAI
+559 YGDLPFDLSI
-569 DIELAGR
+569 DTALAHR
-576 LVEGTRDMGITTK
+576 LVEETRALGIAAK

-596 PIDAGTIAAHAGLDP
+596 PIDAGTVAAHAFLDP

-642 ARMGRRVAVI
+642 IRMGRRVAVVGI
-652 GVGGLSGSTFTREID
+652 GDLSGSTFTREID
-667 IADDRIAS
+667 VAGDHVAS
-675 QTDDEWNRRVLEM
+675 TADDEWNRRVLERM
-688 MVTGD
+688 AAGEPRAV
-693 AQAIQELAGNAA
+693 QALVAGA
-705 GAARVDM
+705 GAAVKVDM

-724 SERWSLGAT
+724 GERWSGGAT
-733 VHAYGPIYGSG
+733 VHAYGPVYGGG
-744 AAVVEFGLDLAGAG
+744 AAVVEFHLGAADPHPAGA
-758 SGGAVGR
+758 RER

>member
-1 MIGAFL
+1 MIGAVL

-13 WRGRTLL
+13 WRGRSLL
-20 AVLLVALIA
+20 GVLLVVLVA
-29 FPWMAGEDGR
+29 FPWIAGEDGR

-84 LLNFYGGAHVWLALP
+84 ILNFYGGAHVWLALP

-118 RFSGR
+118 RLSGR
-123 RIWTPVAIAVVLWI
+123 RIWIPVAVAVALWI
-137 VYELLVWSN
+137 VYELLIWSN

-193 SIFGGWEVV
+193 SVFGGWEVV

-213 TTLAERYYVGLAI
+213 TTLAERYYVGLLI

-280 AGGLFYIDTVTITP
+280 AGGLFYIDNVTITP

-307 FVVVSGGMGSL
+307 FVVVAGGMGSL

-345 LGIVAVILILL
+345 LGIFAVLIILL

-362 GVIADLRART
+362 GVVADLRAR
-372 RTGESVRPTVA
+372 RSD
-383 LFARGLARGTG
+383 G
-394 GPTTPGLVHGGLA
+394 GR
-407 GGSGRPATAG
+407 GGSRPSSFVRGWSSGDAAGRSPAPTAAARAGTATA
-417 FAQGGSVGEV
+417 
-427 SRGTSAPVFANRDR
+427 AP
-441 AASGPAAGPTAR
+441 
-453 PATGSTSGLTSR
+453 
-465 PIPGPTP
+465 
-472 GSPLV
+472 V
-477 PAGPPGVVSAFLVPG
+477 PAGPPGVVAAFLVPG
-492 NPLPCLRPDNP
+492 NPLPCLKPDNP
-503 PWQPLVAG
+503 PWQAVAAG
-511 FGQAREALDRAR
+511 FAQAREALDRAR

-531 TQWIAV
+531 TQWVAV
-537 LDQLWQTR
+537 LDQLWQMR
-545 ARCRGIHVDENWYE
+545 GRCRGIHVDENWYE

-569 DIELAGR
+569 DTELAGR
-576 LVEGTRDMGITTK
+576 LVEGTREMGITAK

-596 PIDAGTIAAHAGLDP
+596 PIDAGTIVAHAGLDP
-611 GKRYPLVIAANNL
+611 GKRYPLVIAANSL

-642 ARMGRRVAVI
+642 ARMGRRVAVV

-675 QTDDEWNRRVLEM
+675 QADEEWNRRVLELM
-688 MVTGD
+688 AAGD
-693 AQAIQELAGNAA
+693 GQAIRELAGNAA
-705 GAARVDM
+705 GGTRVDM
-712 GFKHFAWLAGAM
+712 GFKHFAWLVGAM
-724 SERWSLGAT
+724 GERWSHGAT

-744 AAVVEFGLDLAGAG
+744 AAVVEFGLDATESG
-758 SGGAVGR
+758 SPGTLGR

>member
-13 WRGRTLL
+13 PKGWSLL
-20 AVLLVALIA
+20 AVLLAVLLA
-29 FPWMAGEDGR
+29 FPWIAGEAGR

-57 WNLLAGYCGLLSFG
+57 WNLLAGFCGLLSFG

-84 LLNFYGGAHVWLALP
+84 ILNFYGGAHVWLALP
-99 VAGVAAALFAWLLA
+99 FAGAAAALFAWLLA

-123 RIWTPVAIAVVLWI
+123 GIRTPVAVAVILWI
-137 VYELLVWSN
+137 AYELLILSD

-213 TTLAERYYVGLAI
+213 TTLAGRYYAGLLI
-226 LAASTLAVW
+226 LAASTVAVW
-235 WLLRSKYGL
+235 RLLRSKYGL

-266 KTLVFLISAPMVGL
+266 KTLVFLVSAPMAGL
-280 AGGLFYIDTVTITP
+280 AGGLFYIDNVTITP
-294 PDAFHIRWSAFIV
+294 PDAFHIRWSAFVV

-318 AGPIVGAVVYVI
+318 AGPIAGAVIFVI

-345 LGIVAVILILL
+345 LGIFSVLIILL
-356 LPRGLM
+356 LPRGVM
-362 GVIADLRART
+362 GIVADLRARAGDGG
-372 RTGESVRPTVA
+372 RRRPRPA
-383 LFARGLARGTG
+383 FFARRGSAQG
-394 GPTTPGLVHGGLA
+394 EPA
-407 GGSGRPATAG
+407 GGSIAPAAAPAAPATAG
-417 FAQGGSVGEV
+417 VV
-427 SRGTSAPVFANRDR
+427 H
-441 AASGPAAGPTAR
+441 R
-453 PATGSTSGLTSR
+453 PSL
-465 PIPGPTP
+465 
-472 GSPLV
+472 

-492 NPLPCLRPDNP
+492 SPLPCLRPDNP
-503 PWQPLVAG
+503 PWQPIAAG
-511 FGQAREALDRAR
+511 FGQARAALDRSR

-531 TQWIAV
+531 TRWIAV
-537 LDQLWQTR
+537 LDQLWQAR
-545 ARCRGIHVDENWYE
+545 ERCRGIHVDENWHE
-559 YGDLPYDLAI
+559 YGDLPFDLSI
-569 DIELAGR
+569 DTALARR
-576 LVEGTRDMGITTK
+576 LVEETRALGITAK

-596 PIDAGTIAAHAGLDP
+596 PIDAGTVTAHAFLDP

-642 ARMGRRVAVI
+642 VRMGRRVAVVGI
-652 GVGGLSGSTFTREID
+652 GGLSGSTFTREID
-667 IADDRIAS
+667 VATDHVANPA
-675 QTDDEWNRRVLEM
+675 DDEWNRRVLERM
-688 MVTGD
+688 AAGEPRAV
-693 AQAIQELAGNAA
+693 QELAAGA
-705 GAARVDM
+705 GAAVRVDM

-724 SERWSLGAT
+724 GERWSGGAT
-733 VHAYGPIYGSG
+733 VHAYGPIHGSG
-744 AAVVEFGLDLAGAG
+744 AAVVEFHLGNESAEPGVTRWN
-758 SGGAVGR
+758 SR